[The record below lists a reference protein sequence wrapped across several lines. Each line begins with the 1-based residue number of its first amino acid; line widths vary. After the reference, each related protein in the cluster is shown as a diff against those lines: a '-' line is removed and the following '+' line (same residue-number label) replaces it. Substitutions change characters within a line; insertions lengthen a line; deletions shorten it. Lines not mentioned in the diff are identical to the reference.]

1 MPRAVARCGEPG
13 TGAELLGAFD
23 GGVESMTSRTRPV
36 PAAMTITRP
45 ARNTAFLEPDPGQ
58 RVGSAEGLV
67 PQQDRRADGVEAGET
82 DPAGRRLYVERRK
95 GRTAGADRRPPTADG

>member
-1 MPRAVARCGEPG
+1 MRR
-13 TGAELLGAFD
+13 TRDRAELLGAFD

-67 PQQDRRADGVEAGET
+67 LSRIAWPTAWRRERPT
-82 DPAGRRLYVERRK
+82 RPAGGCTSSAARAARRGL
-95 GRTAGADRRPPTADG
+95 TADRQRLTADG